1 MFFSYIIKR
10 SFGAYAPK
18 DDEYFK
24 RSLFILHLCRLFFR
38 QLSNLLF
45 VIEYAGEVH
54 KEQQQIC
61 RPHRQTLYKSVFAD
75 GHEKYQHER
84 KNCGKDR
91 RQGNVPLILRPA
103 SVEQE
108 YND

>member
-1 MFFSYIIKR
+1 MFFKFYKR
-10 SFGAYAPK
+10 SVGAYAPQNG
-18 DDEYFK
+18 EYFK
-24 RSLFILHLCRLFFR
+24 NPLFISHLCRLFFR
-38 QLSNLLF
+38 QLISLLF
-45 VIEYAGEVH
+45 IIEYACKVH

-61 RPHRQTLYKSVFAD
+61 RPHRQALYKSIFAD

-84 KNCGKDR
+84 ENCGKDR